1 MPITMS
7 VTEIKDKLTP
17 IFDAYGV
24 QRATLFGSIAKGTA
38 TEHSDLDLMV
48 DSGLKG
54 LRFVGLMEA
63 IRSAVLLP
71 IDLLDV
77 SHIEKGSRIE
87 REIRETGVV
96 IYEK

>member
-1 MPITMS
+1 MPT
-7 VTEIKDKLTP
+7 VKTVAEIKNKLTP

-24 QRATLFGSIAKGTA
+24 QSATLFGSIAKGTA
-38 TEHSDLDLMV
+38 TENSDLDLMV

-77 SHIEKGSRIE
+77 SHIEKGSKIE
-87 REIRETGVV
+87 REIRKMGIV

>member
-1 MPITMS
+1 MS
-7 VTEIKDKLTP
+7 RVQTVSEIKDKLIP

-24 QRATLFGSIAKGTA
+24 HSATLFGSVAKGTA
-38 TEHSDLDLMV
+38 TENSDLDLLV

-63 IRSAVLLP
+63 VRSAVLLP

-77 SHIEKGSRIE
+77 SHIEKGSRID

>member
-1 MPITMS
+1 MPT
-7 VTEIKDKLTP
+7 VKTVAEIKNKLTP

-24 QRATLFGSIAKGTA
+24 QSATLFGSIAKGTA
-38 TEHSDLDLMV
+38 TENSDLDLMV

-63 IRSAVLLP
+63 IRSAVMLP

-77 SHIEKGSRIE
+77 SHIEKGSKIE
-87 REIRETGVV
+87 REIRKTGIV

>member
-1 MPITMS
+1 MPGVQTVS
-7 VTEIKDKLTP
+7 EIKDKLTP
-17 IFDAYGV
+17 IFNAYGV

-38 TEHSDLDLMV
+38 TENSDLDIVV

-63 IRSAVLLP
+63 VRSTVLLP
-71 IDLLDV
+71 VDLLDV
-77 SHIEKGSRIE
+77 SHIEKGSRID

>member
-1 MPITMS
+1 MPEVQT
-7 VTEIKDKLTP
+7 VLEIKNKLTP

-24 QRATLFGSIAKGTA
+24 RSATLFGSIAKGTA
-38 TEHSDLDLMV
+38 TEKSDLDLMV

-63 IRSAVLLP
+63 VRSAVLLP

-77 SHIEKGSRIE
+77 SHIEKGSRID

>member
-1 MPITMS
+1 MPAASTVS
-7 VTEIKDKLTP
+7 EIKARLTP
-17 IFDAYGV
+17 VLDAYGV
-24 QRATLFGSIAKGTA
+24 QSATLFGSIAKGTA
-38 TEHSDLDLMV
+38 TENSDIDLLV

-63 IRSAVLLP
+63 IRSAALLP

-77 SHIEKGSRIE
+77 THIEKGSRIE

>member
-1 MPITMS
+1 MPTAKA
-7 VTEIKDKLTP
+7 VAEIKDKLTP

-24 QRATLFGSIAKGTA
+24 QSATLFGSIAKGTA
-38 TEHSDLDLMV
+38 TEKSDLDLMV

-63 IRSAVLLP
+63 IRNAVLLP

-77 SHIEKGSRIE
+77 THIEKGSRIE
-87 REIRETGVV
+87 QEIRKTGVV

>member
-1 MPITMS
+1 MPGVQTIA
-7 VTEIKDKLTP
+7 EIKDKLAP
-17 IFDAYGV
+17 VFDLYGV

-38 TEHSDLDLMV
+38 VENSDLDLMV

-63 IRSAVLLP
+63 VRNAVLLP
-71 IDLLDV
+71 IDLFDI
-77 SHIEKGSRIE
+77 SHIEKGSRID
-87 REIRETGVV
+87 REIQETGVV

>member
-1 MPITMS
+1 MPT
-7 VTEIKDKLTP
+7 VKTVAEIKNKLTP

-24 QRATLFGSIAKGTA
+24 QSATLFGSIAKGTA
-38 TEHSDLDLMV
+38 TENSDLDLMV

-77 SHIEKGSRIE
+77 SHIEKGSKIE
-87 REIRETGVV
+87 REIRKTGIV